1 MDELIETLRSHLG
14 PDAVLVGEE
23 AQQKAVAF
31 WSRLGAPRAV
41 LLPRSTEEVSLI
53 LKLANQASVPVS
65 AWGGK
70 TGLVDGAQADGAL
83 ALSLERMNRIEQIDA
98 EGMTMTVQAGCI
110 LQVACEAA
118 EAEGLYLPLDLGAR
132 GSATIGGNI
141 STNAGGNRVIRYG
154 MTRDMVLGLE
164 AVLADGT
171 VISSLNRLIKNNT
184 GYDLKQLF
192 IGSEGTLGVVTRA
205 VIRLRPRPASQDTA
219 IVGVET
225 FGKLVVFLRRLELA
239 LSGGLSAYEVM
250 WNDFYQLVTTPPAL
264 GRPPLAGEHPYYV
277 LVESLGADQEADS
290 ARFEAALVEALESGD
305 ITDAAIAKSHS
316 ERQAMWALR
325 DDVAQVARNG
335 PIFTFDIGLS
345 LNSMESYVAELRA
358 AFKARWP
365 QTGSLTVF
373 GHLGDGNLH
382 VIAGV
387 GSRTPQ
393 DKTAVQDLVYGGVRS
408 RGGSVSAEHGIGLDK
423 KAYLGWSRNEAEIAL
438 MRTLKT
444 ALDPKGILNP
454 GKIFAAAS

>member
-1 MDELIETLRSHLG
+1 MDELVADLKARLG
-14 PDAVLVGEE
+14 PDSVLEGEAAE
-23 AQQKAVAF
+23 AKAVAF
-31 WSRLGAPRAV
+31 WSRLGSPRAV
-41 LLPRSTEEVSLI
+41 LLPRTTEEVSLI
-53 LKLANQASVPVS
+53 LKAANRAGVPVC

-70 TGLVDGAQADGAL
+70 TGLVDGAQADGVL
-83 ALSLERMNRIEQIDA
+83 ALSLERMNGIEQIDA
-98 EGMTMTVQAGCI
+98 EGMTMTVQAGCV
-110 LQVACEAA
+110 LQTACEAA
-118 EAEGLYLPLDLGAR
+118 EAQGLYLPIDLGAR

-154 MTRDMVLGLE
+154 MTRDIVLGLE

-171 VISSLNRLIKNNT
+171 VISSMNRLIKNNT

-205 VIRLRPRPASQDTA
+205 VLRLRPRPTSQDTA

-225 FGKLVVFLRRLELA
+225 FGALVTFLRRIELA
-239 LSGGLSAYEVM
+239 LAGGLSAYEVM
-250 WNDFYQLVTTPPAL
+250 WDDFYQLVTTAPAK
-264 GRPPLAGEHPYYV
+264 GRPPLEGRHPYYV

-290 ARFEAALVEALESGD
+290 ARFEAALVEALESGE
-305 ITDAAIAKSHS
+305 ISDAAIAKSDA

-345 LNSMESYVAELRA
+345 MNDMESYVAELRA

-365 QTGSLTVF
+365 DTGSLTVF

-382 VIAGV
+382 VIAGC
-387 GSRTPQ
+387 GSRTPE
-393 DKTAVQDLVYGGVRS
+393 DKKAVQDLVYGGVRA
-408 RGGSVSAEHGIGLDK
+408 RGGSISAEHGIGLDK
-423 KAYLGWSRNEAEIAL
+423 KAYLGWSRSEPEIAL
-438 MRTLKT
+438 MRTLKA

-454 GKIFAAAS
+454 GKIFQQAN